1 MKYTGKL
8 MTVKINKKNQ
18 TEILCNIELYDAEQC
33 MLDLVNDTNASAD
46 NEIMMQHEKNVMDH
60 KVEMMNINK
69 EIELAKIDTELAVK
83 KSDNELAMKNIEAR
97 MQIATL
103 VLNNNPNLI
112 NESVLA
118 VLLGIHT

>member
-1 MKYTGKL
+1 MPPQLRTSI
-8 MTVKINKKNQ
+8 T
-18 TEILCNIELYDAEQC
+18 T
-33 MLDLVNDTNASAD
+33 T
-46 NEIMMQHEKNVMDH
+46 KNVMDH
-60 KVEMMNINK
+60 KAEMMNINK
-69 EIELAKIDTELAVK
+69 EIELAKIDTELK

-118 VLLGIHT
+118 ALLGIHK